1 MMKGQP
7 EDGVADAIKGG
18 AGEPEVDI
26 EAKAV
31 VQMDVETDVKNDQT
45 VTVQTRAQ
53 AGAFEWE
60 SVVSVIVNV
69 LIVGALLCLGLF
81 FLYISH
87 ELATSDSPGNDDIIG
102 ERIAT
107 GLGTLGVFLF
117 GVGLIMGA
125 GVAPVLVAVVLLC
138 TCAFGTW
145 EDVEKVWQRMVEL
158 DGDAPVPFILA
169 APFVIAALLCM
180 ILSVLMHPVTA
191 ICLLIYYTG
200 SGICFATGY
209 FAKEALGKGGEHVK
223 GMYAVYA
230 LLSLGSVL
238 GELLLVCTVV
248 GLAFAM
254 ASGYDCEAPSRGDLP
269 DTIGKK
275 VAYKLLNVLCVR
287 LLCSTAM
294 VFLVAGVVWA
304 GTGICVAIG
313 YFAAHAQGRGEGSFT
328 GVYSL
333 LTIGAV
339 LGGLLYAW
347 VVAGLMV
354 AGLSQCIYGDGRT
367 RSEQPDSAANKAVDR
382 DAVKSF
388 FLRVRAL
395 LFFATAGA
403 FLAAGVGWVGTE
415 IYLLCSALV
424 Q

>member
-1 MMKGQP
+1 MM
-7 EDGVADAIKGG
+7 
-18 AGEPEVDI
+18 EVDDLD
-26 EAKAV
+26 AKHDTTMEVGPEPGADKDGAPAEPPRAAV
-31 VQMDVETDVKNDQT
+31 PVDVETSSVADSDEMEMAV
-45 VTVQTRAQ
+45 RAWHPADGCQ
-53 AGAFEWE
+53 CLTWAKVILVGAFL
-60 SVVSVIVNV
+60 VVFVVFGPLDLHGIAQVA
-69 LIVGALLCLGLF
+69 LDKDFGTVGLRVGFGVFGVGWFLFLVAAVYALVGTLVALLRRCAFGKWQGIDD
-81 FLYISH
+81 FLRRGNSHVWKIAGYISH
-87 ELATSDSPGNDDIIG
+87 AVAFVVWP
-102 ERIAT
+102 
-107 GLGTLGVFLF
+107 LGMGGVW
-117 GVGLIMGA
+117 A
-125 GVAPVLVAVVLLC
+125 
-138 TCAFGTW
+138 GTW
-145 EDVEKVWQRMVEL
+145 
-158 DGDAPVPFILA
+158 
-169 APFVIAALLCM
+169 
-180 ILSVLMHPVTA
+180 
-191 ICLLIYYTG
+191 IYVQ
-200 SGICFATGY
+200 IGY
-209 FAKEALGKGGEHVK
+209 FATEALGKGSEHVK

-254 ASGYDCEAPSRGDLP
+254 VSGYDCEAPSRGDLP

-287 LLCSTAM
+287 LLFSTAM

-347 VVAGLMV
+347 VVAGLIV
-354 AGLSQCIYGDGRT
+354 AELSQRIYGDGRT

-388 FLRVRAL
+388 FLHVLAM
-395 LFFATAGA
+395 LFLSTAGA

-415 IYLLCSALV
+415 IYLVCSALV
-424 Q
+424 